1 MGGNLETFLKG
12 SNLAKRVPAEARVVV
27 RRFAE
32 SPRAVETAIRSGR
45 IEVVAQP
52 IYELVVGDT
61 LVARGEIVTEDGASR
76 FRVTEVV
83 E

>member
-1 MGGNLETFLKG
+1 MNGNLEAFLM
-12 SNLAKRVPAEARVVV
+12 SSSLAKRVPAQARVVV

-32 SPRAVETAIRSGR
+32 RPRAVETAMESGR
-45 IEVVAQP
+45 IEIEAKP

-61 LVARGEIVTEDGASR
+61 LVAHGEIITEDGASR
-76 FRVTEVV
+76 FQVTEVV